1 VLFLAS
7 ARRRCID
14 KQKMGRVVSDA
25 VCRVSEG
32 EQVDRARSRTW
43 CHETRALAREESMDP
58 EELRYSADHEWVK
71 VEGKQV
77 IVGITEYAQSE
88 LGDIVYV
95 ELPEVGTE
103 VVMEEELTEIESTKT
118 TSPVLAPVSGKIVE
132 VNEEL
137 KESPQLINED
147 PYGKGW
153 IVTLKM
159 TNPDDLENLMSAKE
173 YEEFIEQGSDDD

>member
-1 VLFLAS
+1 
-7 ARRRCID
+7 
-14 KQKMGRVVSDA
+14 
-25 VCRVSEG
+25 
-32 EQVDRARSRTW
+32 
-43 CHETRALAREESMDP
+43 MDP

-159 TNPDDLENLMSAKE
+159 TNPDDLDNLMSAKE

>member
-1 VLFLAS
+1 
-7 ARRRCID
+7 
-14 KQKMGRVVSDA
+14 
-25 VCRVSEG
+25 
-32 EQVDRARSRTW
+32 
-43 CHETRALAREESMDP
+43 MDP

-71 VEGKQV
+71 VEGKQA

-88 LGDIVYV
+88 LGDIVYL
-95 ELPEVGTE
+95 ELPDVGTE

-159 TNPDDLENLMSAKE
+159 TNPDDIENLMSAKE
-173 YEEFIEQGSDDD
+173 YEEFIEQGSDDDR

>member
-1 VLFLAS
+1 
-7 ARRRCID
+7 
-14 KQKMGRVVSDA
+14 
-25 VCRVSEG
+25 
-32 EQVDRARSRTW
+32 
-43 CHETRALAREESMDP
+43 MDP

-95 ELPEVGTE
+95 ELPDVGTE

>member
-1 VLFLAS
+1 
-7 ARRRCID
+7 
-14 KQKMGRVVSDA
+14 
-25 VCRVSEG
+25 
-32 EQVDRARSRTW
+32 
-43 CHETRALAREESMDP
+43 MDP

-132 VNEEL
+132 VNDEL

>member
-1 VLFLAS
+1 
-7 ARRRCID
+7 
-14 KQKMGRVVSDA
+14 
-25 VCRVSEG
+25 
-32 EQVDRARSRTW
+32 
-43 CHETRALAREESMDP
+43 MDP

-88 LGDIVYV
+88 LGDIVFV

>member
-1 VLFLAS
+1 
-7 ARRRCID
+7 
-14 KQKMGRVVSDA
+14 
-25 VCRVSEG
+25 
-32 EQVDRARSRTW
+32 
-43 CHETRALAREESMDP
+43 MDP

-88 LGDIVYV
+88 LGDIVFV
-95 ELPEVGTE
+95 ELPDVGTE

-118 TSPVLAPVSGKIVE
+118 TSPVLAPVSGKIIE

-153 IVTLKM
+153 IVALKM
-159 TNPDDLENLMSAKE
+159 TNPDDLDNLMSAKE

>member
-1 VLFLAS
+1 
-7 ARRRCID
+7 
-14 KQKMGRVVSDA
+14 
-25 VCRVSEG
+25 
-32 EQVDRARSRTW
+32 
-43 CHETRALAREESMDP
+43 MDP

-71 VEGKQV
+71 VEGKQA

-95 ELPEVGTE
+95 ELPDVGTE

-118 TSPVLAPVSGKIVE
+118 TSPVLAPVSGKIIE
-132 VNEEL
+132 VNDEL